1 MIDFANLQKPAIVT
15 KWHTYTYAEI
25 QKLIQQ
31 YAAMS
36 RNIESDKVA
45 IVSENRSE
53 WIFAFYAGWLN
64 GKIVVPIDHTA
75 SVDDVAYMLNDSRPG
90 VVYYSNGKKETI
102 IEASRQLQYKPEF
115 VCLDEIE
122 LSQVAES
129 EYVTRDYPDNKT
141 AIIVY
146 TSGTT
151 GNAVVPEPARQRH

>member
-115 VCLDEIE
+115 VCLDESVDVIQP
-122 LSQVAES
+122 LIRHI
-129 EYVTRDYPDNKT
+129 THPDIGFVC
-141 AIIVY
+141 AICKISY
-146 TSGTT
+146 C
-151 GNAVVPEPARQRH
+151 RFRI